1 MIKIKLSLSEEK
13 FQKILIRSQKT
24 LNLKLVSVREVS
36 QLTRTLSPTLS
47 YIIHIN
53 ALELKAAKFLILAF
67 TQNRK
72 HLNSI
77 DIQMDNMVAVSC
89 LVKIEWKGGGEAKS

>member
-1 MIKIKLSLSEEK
+1 MEEK
-13 FQKILIRSQKT
+13 
-24 LNLKLVSVREVS
+24 KL
-36 QLTRTLSPTLS
+36 
-47 YIIHIN
+47 HIN

-67 TQNRK
+67 TQNMK

-89 LVKIEWKGGGEAKS
+89 LVKIEWEGGI

>member
-1 MIKIKLSLSEEK
+1 MESLCMKTPSFDNKIVSISGRLGAYCQDKRTGDLWPVEEK
-13 FQKILIRSQKT
+13 
-24 LNLKLVSVREVS
+24 KL
-36 QLTRTLSPTLS
+36 
-47 YIIHIN
+47 HIN